1 MIFPWKYTLLSLIIL
16 CSIMVISISIGP
28 VYISSFEILKIVTN
42 KLQIIEIEK
51 SWPQS
56 FESII
61 LNIRM
66 PRVFLAG
73 IVGLALSIS
82 GASYQALFKNPLAD
96 PYLLGIAS
104 GAALSV
110 TIVMTQFENSSLI
123 TNFIPVSA
131 FSGAII
137 CVTATYYIS
146 TKQHGSTNTLILS
159 GIAIASITQAC
170 TSFLMLYSN
179 PDLRPLLSWILG
191 GFASAQWD
199 QILIIGPYI
208 LISTIISIS
217 ISKYFNLIQLNQE
230 HSQQL
235 GLNTQKIKLNIV
247 INSSI
252 NTAAAVS
259 FAGIIGFVGLICPHI
274 IRNIFGGDYRNIIP
288 LSGIFGAILLVLS
301 DTISRTILNPVE
313 IPVGI
318 LTALFGGPFFLYLLA
333 KTKNQN

>member
-104 GAALSV
+104 GSALAV
-110 TIVMTQFENSSLI
+110 TIANFFLPLGSLM
-123 TNFIPVSA
+123 V
-131 FSGAII
+131 
-137 CVTATYYIS
+137 V
-146 TKQHGSTNTLILS
+146 
-159 GIAIASITQAC
+159 
-170 TSFLMLYSN
+170 
-179 PDLRPLLSWILG
+179 LLTIDYLNILG
-191 GFASAQWD
+191 LCLLESR
-199 QILIIGPYI
+199 
-208 LISTIISIS
+208 
-217 ISKYFNLIQLNQE
+217 QE
-230 HSQQL
+230 
-235 GLNTQKIKLNIV
+235 K
-247 INSSI
+247 
-252 NTAAAVS
+252 
-259 FAGIIGFVGLICPHI
+259 
-274 IRNIFGGDYRNIIP
+274 
-288 LSGIFGAILLVLS
+288 
-301 DTISRTILNPVE
+301 
-313 IPVGI
+313 
-318 LTALFGGPFFLYLLA
+318 
-333 KTKNQN
+333 

>member
-82 GASYQALFKNPLAD
+82 GASYQALFINPLAD

-199 QILIIGPYI
+199 QILIIGPYTSFISLI
-208 LISTIISIS
+208 L
-217 ISKYFNLIQLNQE
+217 YCL
-230 HSQQL
+230 
-235 GLNTQKIKLNIV
+235 
-247 INSSI
+247 
-252 NTAAAVS
+252 
-259 FAGIIGFVGLICPHI
+259 
-274 IRNIFGGDYRNIIP
+274 
-288 LSGIFGAILLVLS
+288 
-301 DTISRTILNPVE
+301 
-313 IPVGI
+313 
-318 LTALFGGPFFLYLLA
+318 FLYTHSL
-333 KTKNQN
+333 K

>member
-1 MIFPWKYTLLSLIIL
+1 MIFPWKYTLLSLTIL
-16 CSIMVISISIGP
+16 FSIMIISIGIGP
-28 VYISSFEILKIVTN
+28 VYISSFEILQIITY

-66 PRVFLAG
+66 PRVLLAA
-73 IVGLALSIS
+73 IVGLALAIS

-110 TIVMTQFENSSLI
+110 TVVMTQFQNSFFLI
-123 TNFIPVSA
+123 PISA

-146 TKQHGSTNTLILS
+146 TKQHGGTNTLILS

-199 QILIIGPYI
+199 QILIVGPYI
-208 LISTIISIS
+208 LISTVISIS

-235 GLNTQKIKLNIV
+235 GLNTQKIKLIIV

-274 IRNIFGGDYRNIIP
+274 IRNIFGGDYRNLIP

-301 DTISRTILNPVE
+301 DTISRTILNPIE

-333 KTKNQN
+333 KTKNKNY